1 MTISKENWGSYKQNS
16 LEYNKLES
24 TQQHGKKRVQN
35 TKMLKK
41 RIMAKI
47 RGKLESLGDV
57 DINIIQDLSKLAEVG
72 EDDQPD
78 DDAETSQLEEQ

>member
-1 MTISKENWGSYKQNS
+1 
-16 LEYNKLES
+16 
-24 TQQHGKKRVQN
+24 
-35 TKMLKK
+35 
-41 RIMAKI
+41 MAKI